1 MADAVQCYFKIHTW
15 HRGGVGGQ
23 PLPQQLSVAAA
34 NRRRCD
40 LGDGHCADREPQ
52 PLPVDD
58 V

>member
-1 MADAVQCYFKIHTW
+1 MQYSVISKSTLGT
-15 HRGGVGGQ
+15 GGGGGAAAAAAA
-23 PLPQQLSVAAA
+23 LRRTAAA

>member
-1 MADAVQCYFKIHTW
+1 MQYSVISKSTLGT
-15 HRGGVGGQ
+15 GGGEGGQ